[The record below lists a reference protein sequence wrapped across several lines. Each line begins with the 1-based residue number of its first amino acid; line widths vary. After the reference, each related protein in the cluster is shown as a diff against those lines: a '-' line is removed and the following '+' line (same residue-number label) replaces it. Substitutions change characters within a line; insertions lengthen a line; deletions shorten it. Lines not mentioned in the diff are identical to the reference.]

1 MLEFAEDRLLLVL
14 VLALLLLDEL
24 GAIWHMRPLIDMAI
38 NLANRFPVD
47 IRYRYMIGIPTS
59 R

>member
-14 VLALLLLDEL
+14 VALLEE
-24 GAIWHMRPLIDMAI
+24 AEHMRPLIDIAI
-38 NLANRFPVD
+38 NLAIRFPVD

>member
-1 MLEFAEDRLLLVL
+1 MLEFAEDRLLLEL
-14 VLALLLLDEL
+14 VLDEL

-38 NLANRFPVD
+38 NLAIRFPVD